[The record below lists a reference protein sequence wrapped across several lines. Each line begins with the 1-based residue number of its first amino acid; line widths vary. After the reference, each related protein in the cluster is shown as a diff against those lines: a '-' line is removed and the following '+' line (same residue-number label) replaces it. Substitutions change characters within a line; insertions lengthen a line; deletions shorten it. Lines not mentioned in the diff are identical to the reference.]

1 MRDRRRSI
9 DLRKKKKKIEEE
21 RELGIRVLRDE
32 EDEEEEEELAK
43 CLARR
48 EMTRFRV
55 FNTIEVA

>member
-1 MRDRRRSI
+1 MRDRRKSI

-21 RELGIRVLRDE
+21 RELGVRVLRDE
-32 EDEEEEEELAK
+32 EDEEEEEMAK

>member
-1 MRDRRRSI
+1 VRDRRRSI
-9 DLRKKKKKIEEE
+9 DLRKKKKKIKEE
-21 RELGIRVLRDE
+21 RKLGIRVLRDE
-32 EDEEEEEELAK
+32 EEEEMAK